1 MVGDLAAE
9 ANVLFSIIDFYL
21 DYIQVESSNICRS
34 LSSTMKISLYFVIGV
49 QFFKM
54 GTKPICPFHI
64 VQGFAVVGQK
74 TDFMSSSLSS
84 TYVVLVKQML

>member
-1 MVGDLAAE
+1 
-9 ANVLFSIIDFYL
+9 
-21 DYIQVESSNICRS
+21 
-34 LSSTMKISLYFVIGV
+34 
-49 QFFKM
+49 M

-84 TYVVLVKQML
+84 TYVVLVKQMLRRTLKCPIHHCIGEYKVTAESLAEIIE

>member
-1 MVGDLAAE
+1 MQKSV
-9 ANVLFSIIDFYL
+9 IDNENL
-21 DYIQVESSNICRS
+21 VR
-34 LSSTMKISLYFVIGV
+34 YFVLGV

-74 TDFMSSSLSS
+74 TDFMSSSLS